1 MPLDISTLEKL
12 IGFFK
17 KYWPYVS
24 NIIKFRLTQS
34 LQLEL
39 RSIAASVDEIQYNS
53 TVVSDAKTVMGLV

>member
-1 MPLDISTLEKL
+1 MPLDISTLEKV
-12 IGFFK
+12 IGFLK
-17 KYWPYVS
+17 
-24 NIIKFRLTQS
+24 NTGLIKFRLTQS

>member
-1 MPLDISTLEKL
+1 MPLDISTLEKV
-12 IGFFK
+12 IGFLK
-17 KYWPYVS
+17 
-24 NIIKFRLTQS
+24 NIGLIKFRLTQS

>member
-1 MPLDISTLEKL
+1 MPLDISTLEKV
-12 IGFFK
+12 IGFLK

-39 RSIAASVDEIQYNS
+39 RRIAASVDEIQYNS